1 MREKAPDMLRPEG
14 AGKLRRDVLPEPE
27 HRFLVTGATGYVGE
41 SLLRSLSV
49 EAPGASVLGLG
60 WTRELRG
67 VEVVRLDLRDAGAVQ
82 KLLRD
87 FRPTAVFHCAAATEV
102 AECERDPQAARGHVV
117 EAARHLLAGLRAEV
131 PDATVAALSTDVVF
145 DGERGMY
152 REEDEARPLSVY
164 GRLKLESE
172 RLVLG
177 HPPGLVL
184 RASLIYGRRGTHK
197 GTFLAWM
204 VDTLAGGRSL
214 TLFEDELRTPVFVED
229 LCRAMIAMVRRR
241 QRGLW
246 HAGGPERLSRVE
258 IGRVVCRAF
267 SFDES
272 LIRAVRL
279 ADSTYPA
286 PRPRDVSLDSSRL
299 WSSLGWGPRR
309 FEDVVQSLARER
321 L

>member
-1 MREKAPDMLRPEG
+1 MQQRY
-14 AGKLRRDVLPEPE
+14 
-27 HRFLVTGATGYVGE
+27 LVTGATGYVGE
-41 SLLRSLSV
+41 SLLRSLPV
-49 EAPGASVLGLG
+49 QAPGGPVLGLG
-60 WTRELRG
+60 WTRELPGARI
-67 VEVVRLDLRDAGAVQ
+67 VRLDLRDAGAVR
-82 KLLRD
+82 KLLRE
-87 FRPTAVFHCAAATEV
+87 FLPTAVFHCAAATEV
-102 AECERDPQAARGHVV
+102 ADCEKDPAAARAHIV
-117 EAARHLLAGLRAEV
+117 EATRHLLDGLSAEA
-131 PDATVAALSTDVVF
+131 PGATIAALSTDVVF

-172 RLVLG
+172 RLVLR
-177 HPPGLVL
+177 HPGGLVL
-184 RASLIYGRRGTHK
+184 RSSLIFGRRGTHK

-204 VDTLAGGRSL
+204 IDTLAGGRPL

-229 LCRAMIAMVRRR
+229 LGRAMIAMVRRR

-258 IGRVVCRAF
+258 MGRVVCRAF

-299 WSSLGWGPRR
+299 RASLGWGPRR
-309 FEDVVQSLARER
+309 FEDVVRSLARNGP
-321 L
+321 